1 VQPARLRSRVR
12 KNGLELSDSLF
23 STGSRIN
30 TEFSLGAP
38 GENGFEL
45 SSTGSK
51 TSTEIAV
58 TDFLHVRREESLG
71 DDWESEL
78 NQRAKEI
85 SLMRELG
92 LSTDSTSLSPG
103 DVTDDEDIAVEPA
116 E

>member
-1 VQPARLRSRVR
+1 M
-12 KNGLELSDSLF
+12 
-23 STGSRIN
+23 GSR
-30 TEFSLGAP
+30 
-38 GENGFEL
+38 
-45 SSTGSK
+45 

-58 TDFLHVRREESLG
+58 TGFLRVGREESLG
-71 DDWESEL
+71 GNWESEL